1 MQFHE
6 RVFNFYMGCLA
17 IVVLIVIGVPAT
29 ILFRAV
35 GFPLMRAC
43 MVEGVPAALRAMADD
58 PLLAISAVV
67 VFLFLWSAA
76 LTAIGHQSNS
86 SDHRRG
92 REVDTRSDEN
102 IENLLHRRRSA
113 QSRIVDDVDDLQIGV
128 RRERRFGSFNR
139 MHDDDE

>member
-1 MQFHE
+1 
-6 RVFNFYMGCLA
+6 
-17 IVVLIVIGVPAT
+17 VLIAIGIPAT

-35 GFPLMRAC
+35 GFPLMRVC
-43 MVEGVPAALRAMADD
+43 LVEGVPTALRAMADD

-67 VFLFLWSAA
+67 VFVFLWAAA
-76 LTAIGHQSNS
+76 LTTITHQSNP